1 MVVDVIPLTKAG
13 YEELR
18 DELENLK
25 KVERPAVIEAI
36 AEARE
41 HGDLKENAEYH
52 AAREKQGL
60 IEARI
65 QDLDAKL
72 SRAEIVNPGSKGDTD
87 QVSFGAR
94 VVLCDEDTEE
104 EKEYLLVGDL
114 EANISRN
121 KISISSPMG
130 RALLGRKVDDLI
142 SIRAPKGNKE
152 YVILSIT
159 Y

>member
-1 MVVDVIPLTKAG
+1 MEKIPLTREGFAKIDA
-13 YEELR
+13 ELKH
-18 DELENLK
+18 LK
-25 KVERPAVIEAI
+25 SVERPAIIAAI
-36 AEARE
+36 SEARA
-41 HGDLKENAEYH
+41 HGDLSENAEYH